1 MTSLPPQGAPPGA
14 DTLPKLIAHH
24 ARTRP
29 TRPAMRHKRRG
40 IWRTWT
46 WAGQATDVAAIA
58 RVLAEAGVATDAVV
72 ATLGDNRPELYHA
85 MLAAQCLGAT
95 ALPIPATADADRLA
109 AVLAGHVP
117 AVVVAETEEQ
127 ADTVQRVARRAEP
140 VVLRLAAPGASAS
153 SIPTLEERAARF
165 RDTPAD
171 WFAAKAAA
179 TRADAVAVV
188 LHSAGIQGKPRPVPL
203 SHADLLSAASTGA
216 AALALTPEDLALA
229 FLPMD
234 SVLDQGMLV
243 VPALVAGHC
252 VACAESP
259 ATIATDLHDL
269 APTVIVAPPRAFE
282 LIDRRI
288 RRHLPVD
295 RPLVRIAS
303 ALGAAG
309 RRLLLSAP
317 LLNALGLRRLRVAV
331 SVGDALGPG
340 CAVRLRALGVP
351 LRQGYGLAEAA
362 GLVALERDEGG
373 TMQPL
378 PGVSV
383 TTVDGQLRV
392 RRDDGR
398 WIDTG
403 DAASLTPDGGM
414 TLLGRRDARLA
425 VGGHPLDPAAVEA
438 DLRGHDAID
447 RAFVQGDGSGRL
459 AALLVLDP
467 DTVGR
472 WAHRQGIALAGGMTT
487 GPVRDLAARL
497 VEATNAAL
505 HSRHGADAIA
515 RFDIATGRIDAAL
528 TPTGRLRRHLL
539 ARAVPRGRE
548 A

>member
-1 MTSLPPQGAPPGA
+1 MTSLPPRGAAPGA

-24 ARTRP
+24 ARMRP
-29 TRPAMRHKRRG
+29 TRPAMCHKRRG

-46 WAGQATDVAAIA
+46 WAGQAADVAAIA
-58 RVLAEAGVATDAVV
+58 RALDEAGVSAGSVV
-72 ATLGDNRPELYHA
+72 AMLGDNRPELYHT
-85 MLAAQCLGAT
+85 MLAAQCLGAA

-109 AVLAGHVP
+109 AVLAGHAP
-117 AVVVAETEEQ
+117 SVVVAETEDQ
-127 ADTVQRVARRAEP
+127 ADAVQRVARRPGPA
-140 VVLRLAAPGASAS
+140 VLRLAAPGASAS
-153 SIPTLEERAARF
+153 SIPTLEEHAARF

-171 WFAAKAAA
+171 WLAAKADA

-188 LHSAGIQGKPRPVPL
+188 LHSAGIQGEPRPVPL
-203 SHADLLSAASTGA
+203 THADLLAAARPTV
-216 AALALTPEDLALA
+216 AALALSPEDLALA

-259 ATIATDLHDL
+259 ATVASDIHEL
-269 APTVIVAPPRAFE
+269 APTVLVAPPRAFE

-288 RRHLPVD
+288 RRHLPAD
-295 RPLVRIAS
+295 GPLVRIAG
-303 ALGAAG
+303 ALGKTG

-331 SVGDALGPG
+331 PVGDALEPG

-378 PGVSV
+378 PGVTV

-403 DAASLTPDGGM
+403 DAASLTPDGGV

-425 VGGHPLDPAAVEA
+425 VGGHPLDPAVVEA

-447 RAFVQGDGSGRL
+447 RAFVQEDGNGRL

-467 DTVGR
+467 ETVGR

-497 VEATNAAL
+497 VEATNAGL
-505 HSRHGADAIA
+505 HARHGAAIA
-515 RFDIATGRIDAAL
+515 RFDIAAGRIDAAL

-539 ARAVPRGRE
+539 ARAAARGRE